1 LNYIDALNLP
11 NLPGRTFFTTFK
23 YQLPQKHKL

>member
-11 NLPGRTFFTTFK
+11 NLPGRTFFATIK
-23 YQLPQKHKL
+23 LQKSQKHKL